1 MKHIKPFNEALDEN
15 FREELQDFCETNLA
29 YLLDEGIEV
38 NVILGEQGTFFYH
51 GNTNLTDFERYL
63 IRIMIKED
71 KSWNEIKDQMIPFLT
86 RLSRKYEI
94 GLRKPSSRT
103 DLGLSSLALNA
114 IMEDDIR
121 FIYFGED
128 SLTPKVMNDKVNNM
142 INDETSNWSGYRGEI
157 KLHEIRL
164 YICGYK
170 KEKKSILTK
179 IKSFFK

>member
-38 NVILGEQGTFFYH
+38 NVILGEH

-94 GLRKPSSRT
+94 GLRTPSSRT
-103 DLGLSSLALNA
+103 DLLAPAKAAGLSSLALNA

-170 KEKKSILTK
+170 QENKSVLTK
-179 IKSFFK
+179 SKIIL